1 MDWVKERNCQGSL
14 MKCWGGTCI
23 RLDPIQGGVSKLPL
37 ASCYSEISSEW
48 TGSSSDFT
56 FFPFIWL
63 TTLTASVRVK
73 PQAQE
78 HNTMIHPSLEL
89 WPLYRES
96 TNQVTVLLC
105 LSRIQQKTLSLTLSF
120 SLSFFSL
127 RDCKSYIRSS
137 KFLCL
142 TSILKFDQKWTNSK
156 MSLLWQ
162 TVQIVSMLQNI
173 QITMLTLLKHPYIS
187 TSKVELIQQIS

>member
-1 MDWVKERNCQGSL
+1 
-14 MKCWGGTCI
+14 
-23 RLDPIQGGVSKLPL
+23 
-37 ASCYSEISSEW
+37 
-48 TGSSSDFT
+48 
-56 FFPFIWL
+56 
-63 TTLTASVRVK
+63 
-73 PQAQE
+73 
-78 HNTMIHPSLEL
+78 MIHPSLEP

-96 TNQVTVLLC
+96 TNQVTVPLC
-105 LSRIQQKTLSLTLSF
+105 LSRIQQKTPSLTLSF

-156 MSLLWQ
+156 VSLLWQ

-187 TSKVELIQQIS
+187 TSRKSSWFNRLVKCLAFHKHRHTMHARAIFFNWMNWDGTLNNWCLHFCERKRALTS